1 MVQTPVH
8 TSAEKYAH
16 LQGGSNPV
24 CAFLLD
30 DTQDTQGSTESRLSL
45 V

>member
-1 MVQTPVH
+1 VQTPVH

-24 CAFLLD
+24 SAFPCAVRRAN
-30 DTQDTQGSTESRLSL
+30 GA
-45 V
+45 